1 MKRIKILFICISS
14 TLAFACKENKVP
26 ISQNKGISVTA
37 NSTGLNLIW
46 EGQSRISGT
55 KPLFQGI
62 RPEMDSIVSNNTGTR
77 NKFNFK
83 YQNTEVPVSVGY
95 LPYQDRDA
103 LVLTLTTNGT
113 QSIHGEDYVGL
124 FFDDFPNYMDGIG
137 SYLFGDWES
146 WTKPVKVDD
155 FKSSL
160 PEKIQ
165 FFLFRYADGAYG
177 AIMPLAG
184 NGYVASLGSQENKF
198 GARSVSYKD
207 NFPADNVPMMAIAFG
222 RDPYQTVKNLYEAGM
237 EAMDKKEGLRKYK
250 SYPEVFESIGWCS
263 WNAFGVEVTEKNL
276 MDAMATFYNNNFP
289 VPFMLIDNGWLSV
302 NGEEQLTDY
311 VFDKKKFPNGF
322 KKSILKLKNTYG
334 LKDIGVWH
342 TMNGFWSGVSKRD
355 FDPPYQKLLM
365 PYYDKEDVHADTLS
379 GKTYFSPNAL
389 SDKGQQFYEQWY
401 SYLKDQGISFVK
413 VDQQAVIKRVAK
425 GQLDSGEVAPFLEIA
440 ENMEQNL
447 QNAIENNFNGSVIN
461 CQNMALEAVYNFGS
475 SAIARSSDDFF
486 PKVTAYYSLEE
497 EKGNAAAHIL
507 MNVHNANWLSN
518 LVWPD
523 YDMFQSH
530 HKDGEYHAI
539 SRAISGGPI
548 YLTDEPGKQN
558 FKILNK
564 LVYSQGK
571 ILRPEQPGRPTE
583 DCLFQIN
590 EPKPFK
596 AFTKIGETGIIGA
609 WNTVDKDLV
618 TGTISPSDVH
628 SIKGNKFAVYEH
640 FSQKLKTLERNESMP
655 VQLGRMGYALY
666 NIVPIEND
674 IALIGLVDKY
684 LSQKTIISQ
693 SIEQGTIKVN
703 LRASGKFAGLLPK
716 EPVSIWVN
724 DNELASDTWSYQ
736 GGLFVVSIP
745 KVNFEA
751 QPIELTIKLK
761 D

>member
-1 MKRIKILFICISS
+1 MKYLKIIFICISVTIIYS
-14 TLAFACKENKVP
+14 CKENKVSSSP
-26 ISQNKGISVTA
+26 KTGISITS
-37 NSTGLNLIW
+37 NSQGLNLIW
-46 EGQSRISGT
+46 EDQSRIAGT
-55 KPLFQGI
+55 RPLFQGI
-62 RPEMDSIVSNNTGTR
+62 RPKVDNIITKNTGTK
-77 NKFNFK
+77 NNFNFK
-83 YQNTEVPVSVGY
+83 YHNTEAPVTVGHLSY
-95 LPYQDRDA
+95 PKQDA
-103 LVLTLTTNGT
+103 MVLTLTTNGT
-113 QSIHGEDYVGL
+113 QSVNGEDYVGL
-124 FFDDFPNYMDGIG
+124 FFDDLPNYTEGIG

-165 FFLFRYADGAYG
+165 FFLFKYRDGAYG

-207 NFPADNVPMMAIAFG
+207 NFPAFNVPMMAIAFG
-222 RDPYQTVKNLYEAGM
+222 HDPYQTVKNLYEVGM
-237 EAMDKKEGLRKYK
+237 EVMGKKEGLRKYK
-250 SYPEVFESIGWCS
+250 SYPEIFESIGWCS
-263 WNAFGVEVTEKNL
+263 WNAFGVEVTERNL

-322 KKSILKLKNTYG
+322 KKSISKLKNTYG

-355 FDPPYQKLLM
+355 FDQPYKKLLM

-389 SDKGQQFYEQWY
+389 SDKGQQFYEHWY

-425 GQLDSGEVAPFLEIA
+425 GQLDSGEVAPVLEIA

-447 QNAIENNFNGSVIN
+447 QNAIKNNFNGSVIN

-486 PKVTAYYSLEE
+486 PKVTSYYSLEE

-530 HKDGEYHAI
+530 HKDGAYHAI
-539 SRAISGGPI
+539 GRAISGGPI

-564 LVYSQGK
+564 LVDRNGK
-571 ILRPEQPGRPTE
+571 ILRPEQPARPTE

-596 AFTKIGETGIIGA
+596 AFTKIGETGIIGV
-609 WNTVDKDLV
+609 WNTVDKDQVRGKL
-618 TGTISPSDVH
+618 SPSDVH
-628 SIKGNKFAVYEH
+628 NIKGNKFAVYEH
-640 FSQKLKTLERNESMP
+640 FSQKLIDLGKHESLP

-666 NIVPIEND
+666 NIVPIEKD
-674 IALIGLVDKY
+674 IALIGLIDKY
-684 LSQKTIISQ
+684 LSPKTIISQ
-693 SIEQGTIKVN
+693 TVDEENITVKLST
-703 LRASGKFAGLLPK
+703 SGKFAAMLPH
-716 EPVSIWVN
+716 EPVSVWVN
-724 DNELASDTWSYQ
+724 DKKLTSHTWSYQ
-736 GGLFVVSIP
+736 EGLFVVSIANAYE
-745 KVNFEA
+745 V
-751 QPIELTIKLK
+751 QPIELSIKLK
-761 D
+761 N